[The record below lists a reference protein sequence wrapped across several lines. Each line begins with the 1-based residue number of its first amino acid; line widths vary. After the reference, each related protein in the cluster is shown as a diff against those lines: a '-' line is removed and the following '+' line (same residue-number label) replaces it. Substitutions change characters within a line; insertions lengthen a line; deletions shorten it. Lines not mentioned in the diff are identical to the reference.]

1 MDTVEKIR
9 NTMRSFEGRMRAL
22 ENDNSIDLKV
32 YCDRCSSLEHE
43 FFYAVKRILEKDE
56 GEKANASSVQIA
68 RHFGLI
74 DGEG

>member
-9 NTMRSFEGRMRAL
+9 NTMKSFEGRMKAL
-22 ENDNSIDLKV
+22 ENDNSIDLKE

-43 FFYAVKRILEKDE
+43 FFYAVKRILEKDA
-56 GEKANASSVQIA
+56 GEKANVSSVQIA